1 MEFTNQEYADI
12 VFTYG
17 RADGNGALA
26 RRLYQE
32 PYPNRRLPNFRM
44 FQNTFRRLT
53 EVGIGNNPARGVNP
67 GHNVEIEEQ
76 ILEAFTADPTA
87 SVRKVAEDLG
97 LSRWKVWTTM
107 KKDGQYPF
115 HGTGV
120 QGLQEEDPARR
131 IQFCRFLL
139 NMDIEDP
146 LFLRSILWTDESNFS
161 REGITNFHNLHEWAA
176 KDANPHWK
184 KQKSFQNRFSVNVWA
199 GVIGRTIIGPHFLPE
214 NLNGA
219 NYLDFLQNDI
229 PDLLDEAGL
238 LERERPI
245 IFQQDGCPAHWSLA
259 VRNYLDDCFPD
270 GTFPWPPR
278 SPDLTPLDFSIWG
291 RAKELVY
298 TTEIRTREELI
309 RKINEA
315 FDRMKE
321 DMTIRVTTTEVTKRA
336 RACIRNNGLHFEHEQ

>member
-17 RADGNGALA
+17 RANGNGALA

-32 PYPNRRLPNFRM
+32 RYPDRRLPNFRV

-53 EVGIGNNPARGVNP
+53 EVGIGNNPARGVNS
-67 GHNVEIEEQ
+67 GHNNVEIEEQ
-76 ILEAFTADPTA
+76 ILEAFTANPTA

-107 KKDGQYPF
+107 KKDGQSLSWY
-115 HGTGV
+115 GG
-120 QGLQEEDPARR
+120 QGEDPARR

-139 NMDIEDP
+139 NIDIEDP

-176 KDANPHWK
+176 KDANSHWK
-184 KQKSFQNRFSVNVWA
+184 KQKSFQNRFSVDMWA
-199 GVIGRTIIGPHFLPE
+199 EVIVRTIIGPHFLPE

-229 PDLLDEAGL
+229 PVLLDEAGL

-245 IFQQDGCPAHWSLA
+245 IFQQDGCPAHWSFA

-270 GTFPWPPR
+270 SWIGRGGTFPWPPR
-278 SPDLTPLDFSIWG
+278 SPDLTPLDFFI
-291 RAKELVY
+291 
-298 TTEIRTREELI
+298 
-309 RKINEA
+309 
-315 FDRMKE
+315 
-321 DMTIRVTTTEVTKRA
+321 
-336 RACIRNNGLHFEHEQ
+336 